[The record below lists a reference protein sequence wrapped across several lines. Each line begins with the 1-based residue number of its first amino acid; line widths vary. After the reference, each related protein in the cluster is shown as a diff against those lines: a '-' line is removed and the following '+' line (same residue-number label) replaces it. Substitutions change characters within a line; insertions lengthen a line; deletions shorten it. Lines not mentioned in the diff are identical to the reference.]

1 MIPGGEL
8 LAVKLVKCKNAV
20 SPSKLPGLDWA
31 VNPYRGCEHGCAY
44 CYVQDLT
51 RFSLGSTWGETVE
64 VKANFAK
71 QLKKELGKRV
81 SGVYGIGTVTDP
93 YQPAEARYELTRNC
107 LQILKRFGASV
118 SILTKSDLVLRDL
131 DILSSW
137 AGAEVGISLACV
149 DEGVSSILEPRA
161 PAPIRRLGALSKLVD
176 AGIDTYLMAAPIVP
190 ELSDSEKMIHQL
202 VDQVASVGVK
212 KIMWDRYNPRPFA
225 DARMVSRFP
234 HIEISDLHSPRD
246 PFGFKMRCAMEYAC
260 SERGIVLLDAF

>member
-8 LAVKLVKCKNAV
+8 LTVKLVKCKNAV

-44 CYVQDLT
+44 CYVQDVT
-51 RFSLGSTWGETVE
+51 RFSLGSPWGETVE

-107 LQILKRFGASV
+107 LQILKRFGASI

-137 AGAEVGISLACV
+137 TDAEVGMSLACV
-149 DEGVSSILEPRA
+149 DEGLSSILEPRA
-161 PAPIRRLGALSKLVD
+161 PAPIRRLGALSRLVD

-190 ELSDSEKMIHQL
+190 GLSDSEKMIHQL

-212 KIMWDRYNPRPFA
+212 KIMWDRYNPRPVA

-246 PFGFKMRCAMEYAC
+246 PFGFKMRCTMEYAC